1 MYIYIYIENYL
12 EINNDFI
19 QKQIYYYTTFKFG
32 MKYVA
37 SLLEFFIYLDKESQ
51 IIPIKIVLSYF
62 NFIQNYIKLMVKK
75 TKMKII

>member
-1 MYIYIYIENYL
+1 
-12 EINNDFI
+12 
-19 QKQIYYYTTFKFG
+19 
-32 MKYVA
+32 MKYIA